1 MGFTAIGF
9 GSSARAR
16 AVARTTAS
24 ICLVGG
30 IGFGIAL
37 GLGPPG
43 HATTLELIPLP
54 EPAVDNLE
62 EPIQAQ
68 LQSERTKLDEIRD
81 SESVTR
87 VELAEAFGNLC
98 QYYFVYELF
107 EVSEVCFL
115 NASWLDPGDFR
126 WHYYLGAIYR
136 ALGDSERARSSL
148 VDALAIRPDS
158 VPTLLRLGRIDL
170 DSNRLD
176 ESKTEYLRA
185 LELAPQ
191 SAAAHDGLGRIAYQQ
206 REYESAIE
214 HLSRALEL
222 QPKATSIHHLLGMA
236 YRETGDLDQAR
247 FHLQQNQHGFV
258 TFQDPL
264 VYGLADRIAGA
275 RFHTERAN
283 KAVSRHNLP
292 EAVAAYR
299 MALTIDPEDAS
310 THYNLAVALDRL
322 GSHSDAIGEFRQAL
336 ALDPDYRDAHFN
348 LGVALSEEGS
358 TAEASR
364 HFEQAYKIDPEDQQ
378 SHLEWAV
385 TLYDLDQKQRA
396 ESELRS
402 IIETEP
408 ENSRALLYLGAILA
422 DRGQGELALRQL
434 EEVLELSDDSEER
447 AQAHLLVAIESERM
461 GRDEEAVARFRAALD
476 EDPSLSP
483 AQARLGSALARLG
496 RFGEAAQQFEAAVE
510 ADPDSEGLRFGHAMT
525 LLLGEDYAQALS
537 ALDRS
542 VAALPDSVSLK
553 HLLARLLATSPDGS
567 VRNGARALELA
578 QEVLDQQ
585 ASLVHAETVAMA
597 LAELGRFE
605 EAVARQ
611 QQVLVAIEA
620 QNRAAQAKLA
630 RQRLSLYENGQPC
643 RAPWLDG

>member
-1 MGFTAIGF
+1 MGLTAIGL
-9 GSSARAR
+9 GSSARAC
-16 AVARTTAS
+16 AVARTTVS

-30 IGFGIAL
+30 IGLGI
-37 GLGPPG
+37 GLVPPG
-43 HATTLELIPLP
+43 HATALDLIPLP

-68 LQSERTKLDEIRD
+68 LQGERIKLDEIRD

-87 VELAEAFGNLC
+87 VELAEAYGNLC

-115 NASWLDPGDFR
+115 NASRLNPGDFR

-136 ALGDSERARSSL
+136 ALGESEKARSTL
-148 VDALAIRPDS
+148 VEALAIRPDS
-158 VPTLLRLGRIDL
+158 VPALLRLGRIDL

-185 LELAPQ
+185 LESAPQ

-214 HLSRALEL
+214 HLKRALEL

-236 YRETGDLDQAR
+236 YRETGDLAQAR

-283 KAVSRHNLP
+283 KAMSRHNLP

-299 MALTIDPEDAS
+299 LALTIDPEDAS
-310 THYNLAVALDRL
+310 IHYNLAVALDRL
-322 GSHSDAIGEFRQAL
+322 GSRTDAIEEFRQAL
-336 ALDPDYRDAHFN
+336 ELDPDYRDAHFN
-348 LGVALSEEGS
+348 LGVALSEEGRA
-358 TAEASR
+358 AEASR
-364 HFEQAYKIDPEDQQ
+364 HFEWAYKIDPEDQQ
-378 SHLEWAV
+378 SHLEWAI
-385 TLYDLDQKQRA
+385 TLYELNQDKVA

-402 IIETEP
+402 IVEAEP

-422 DRGQGELALRQL
+422 DGGKGDLAMRQL

-447 AQAHLLVAIESERM
+447 AQAHLLMAIESERV
-461 GRDEEAVARFRAALD
+461 GRDEEAVIQFQAALD
-476 EDPSLSP
+476 ENPGLSP
-483 AQARLGSALARLG
+483 ARARLGSALARLG
-496 RFGEAAQQFEAAVE
+496 RFGQAAQQFEAAVE

-525 LLLGEDYAQALS
+525 LLLGEDYVQALS
-537 ALDRS
+537 VLDRS

-553 HLLARLLATSPDGS
+553 HLLARLLATSPDES
-567 VRNGARALELA
+567 VRDGGRALELA
-578 QEVLDQQ
+578 QEVLDLQ
-585 ASLVHAETVAMA
+585 ASLVHSETVAMA

-605 EAVARQ
+605 EAVAQ
-611 QQVLVAIEA
+611 QQRTLAAIEA
-620 QNRAAQAKLA
+620 QNRAAQAKQA
-630 RQRLSLYENGQPC
+630 RQRLSLYENRQPC
-643 RAPWLDG
+643 RAPWLGG